1 MRGED
6 NDVYHG
12 PTCYTNYYNGASLA
26 HRLGFEKIYFLN
38 YDYVIKNDAY
48 LDNIS
53 SILNTKSAYFG
64 DMPNNPEG
72 HSVTTFFMAVRPNF
86 YLNSTEPINCAA
98 DCLCGSNDLCDG
110 CSGTAPFK
118 SRWPYYSGT
127 SYTCSGMVN
136 ITSGKLSPTACTA
149 YFPSGNMFSGTV
161 TMENGK
167 PRRVKD
173 FSKFLKY
180 PDVIKDL
187 HITKLDALDVIE
199 QYKNDE
205 YAFLY
210 LDPPYLQ
217 KGTSNSAYRNMSVDL
232 LNTIFSI
239 IKNKDYKCRIML
251 HIDFSGWVYAE
262 MKDYIKYYYPAKYMM
277 TCGKNK
283 KNGNTG
289 NGKSYHQRYS
299 ALICNY

>member
-1 MRGED
+1 MLLSPISYQGSKKRETHIIEEYQPKRFNKVVDVFGGGGSVSLFYIQNYNNCQVHYNDISPDLTLLFEVLKDHDKTKKVVDHMHKLKSSKED
-6 NDVYHG
+6 FIKRQKELKEAYEKNQ
-12 PTCYTNYYNGASLA
+12 PSL
-26 HRLGFEKIYFLN
+26 INFL
-38 YDYVIKNDAY
+38 Y
-48 LDNIS
+48 
-53 SILNTKSAYFG
+53 
-64 DMPNNPEG
+64 
-72 HSVTTFFMAVRPNF
+72 
-86 YLNSTEPINCAA
+86 C
-98 DCLCGSNDLCDG
+98 
-110 CSGTAPFK
+110 
-118 SRWPYYSGT
+118 T
-127 SYTCSGMVN
+127 SYG
-136 ITSGKLSPTACTA
+136 
-149 YFPSGNMFSGTV
+149 FSGNMFSGTV

-217 KGTSNSAYRNMSVDL
+217 KGTNNNAYRNMSVDL
-232 LNTIFSI
+232 LNAIFSI

-277 TCGKNK
+277 TCKKNSKNK
-283 KNGNTG
+283 NG

>member
-1 MRGED
+1 MLSNPISYQGSKRRETHIIEEYQPKRFNKVVDVFGGGGSVSLFYIQNYNNCQVHYNDISPDLTLLFEVLKDHDKTKKVVDHMHKLKSSKED
-6 NDVYHG
+6 FIKRQKELKEAYEKNQ
-12 PTCYTNYYNGASLA
+12 PSL
-26 HRLGFEKIYFLN
+26 INFL
-38 YDYVIKNDAY
+38 Y
-48 LDNIS
+48 
-53 SILNTKSAYFG
+53 
-64 DMPNNPEG
+64 
-72 HSVTTFFMAVRPNF
+72 
-86 YLNSTEPINCAA
+86 C
-98 DCLCGSNDLCDG
+98 
-110 CSGTAPFK
+110 
-118 SRWPYYSGT
+118 T
-127 SYTCSGMVN
+127 SYG
-136 ITSGKLSPTACTA
+136 
-149 YFPSGNMFSGTV
+149 FSGNMFSGTV

-217 KGTSNSAYRNMSVDL
+217 KGTNNNAYRNMSVDL
-232 LNTIFSI
+232 LNAIFSI

-262 MKDYIKYYYPAKYMM
+262 MKDYIKYYYPPTYNMRSTKSL
-277 TCGKNK
+277 KNSD
-283 KNGNTG
+283 TG
-289 NGKSYHQRYS
+289 DGKSYHKRYS

>member
-1 MRGED
+1 MLLSPISYQGSKKRETHIIEEYQPKRFNKVVDVFGGGGSVSLFYIQNYNNCQVHYNDISPDLTLLFEVLKDHDKTKKVVDHMHKLKSSKED
-6 NDVYHG
+6 FIKRQKELKEAYEKNK
-12 PTCYTNYYNGASLA
+12 PSL
-26 HRLGFEKIYFLN
+26 INFL
-38 YDYVIKNDAY
+38 Y
-48 LDNIS
+48 
-53 SILNTKSAYFG
+53 
-64 DMPNNPEG
+64 
-72 HSVTTFFMAVRPNF
+72 
-86 YLNSTEPINCAA
+86 C
-98 DCLCGSNDLCDG
+98 
-110 CSGTAPFK
+110 
-118 SRWPYYSGT
+118 T
-127 SYTCSGMVN
+127 SYGY
-136 ITSGKLSPTACTA
+136 G
-149 YFPSGNMFSGTV
+149 GNMFSGTII
-161 TMENGK
+161 TSNNK
-167 PRRVKD
+167 PRSISFD
-173 FSKFLKY
+173 KFLKY